1 MSSAIV
7 EVVNQP
13 GIPESSCD
21 VVTDAAPDT
30 ELAKAVQSGSVE
42 ALGVLYDRHATAA
55 FGLAVR
61 MIRDRET
68 AEEIVQDAFAS
79 FWRSA
84 RSYDASVSAPRTWIL
99 SIVRN
104 RAIDRIRARR
114 SRPAPAPLEEA
125 WMLPAS
131 VDVQSEVQAS
141 IEGRALRAS
150 VAALPAAQRR
160 TLEQAYF
167 GGYSFVEIAQSMGVS
182 VGTVKSRARLAIQ
195 RLRNDRALAA
205 TVAGSNPDARQA
217 SRMAYA

>member
-7 EVVNQP
+7 EVVAP
-13 GIPESSCD
+13 GIPETPRD
-21 VVTDAAPDT
+21 GVTDEAPDT
-30 ELAKAVQSGSVE
+30 ELALAVQSGSVE
-42 ALGVLYDRHATAA
+42 ALGVLYGRHSTAA

-61 MIRDRET
+61 MIRDREA
-68 AEEIVQDAFAS
+68 AEEVVQDAFTS

-84 RSYDASVSAPRTWIL
+84 QSYDASVSAPRTWIL

-114 SRPAPAPLEEA
+114 NRPAPAPLEEA
-125 WMLPAS
+125 WMLPSA
-131 VDVQSEVQAS
+131 VDVQSEVQAG
-141 IEGRALRAS
+141 IEGRVLHAS

-167 GGYSFVEIAQSMGVS
+167 AGHTFVEIAQSMGVS

-195 RLRNDRALAA
+195 RLRKDRTLAA
-205 TVAGSNPDARQA
+205 TVAESNRDARLA
-217 SRMAYA
+217 SRIAHA

>member
-1 MSSAIV
+1 
-7 EVVNQP
+7 
-13 GIPESSCD
+13 
-21 VVTDAAPDT
+21 
-30 ELAKAVQSGSVE
+30 
-42 ALGVLYDRHATAA
+42 
-55 FGLAVR
+55 
-61 MIRDRET
+61 
-68 AEEIVQDAFAS
+68 
-79 FWRSA
+79 
-84 RSYDASVSAPRTWIL
+84 
-99 SIVRN
+99 
-104 RAIDRIRARR
+104 
-114 SRPAPAPLEEA
+114 
-125 WMLPAS
+125 MLPS
-131 VDVQSEVQAS
+131 FVDVQSEVQAS